1 MFSSASNCSVGRI
14 IGDNCGVGKFC
25 CIDGCCIDFTYVI
38 ILLIVIS
45 MIATVAIFIHV
56 EVVKE
61 RRFNEKLKKH
71 IESMKEAGSTTEF
84 VVLRRSNLKFEV
96 SEETRIF
103 LGASPIEACP
113 FNLPPSCSPPMT
125 VPKLKFHKNRPIRQ
139 FLHKHM

>member
-1 MFSSASNCSVGRI
+1 MSYLAANCSTGKFVV
-14 IGDNCGVGKFC
+14 DDCGVGKFC
-25 CIDGCCIDFTYVI
+25 CIEGCCIDFTYII

-56 EVVKE
+56 EVTKE
-61 RRFNEKLKKH
+61 RKFNEKLKKH
-71 IESMKEAGSTTEF
+71 LESLKEAGSTTEF
-84 VVLRRSNLKFEV
+84 
-96 SEETRIF
+96 EETRIF

-125 VPKLKFHKNRPIRQ
+125 VPKLKFHRNRPLRQ

>member
-1 MFSSASNCSVGRI
+1 MFSTFQATNCSNGRVFV
-14 IGDNCGVGKFC
+14 DNCGIGKFC
-25 CIDGCCIDFTYVI
+25 CIDGCCIDFTYII

-56 EVVKE
+56 EIVKE

-71 IESMKEAGSTTEF
+71 IESLKEEGVHPEF
-84 VVLRRSNLKFEV
+84 
-96 SEETRIF
+96 EETRIF
-103 LGASPIEACP
+103 LGASPIDSCP

-125 VPKLKFHKNRPIRQ
+125 VPKLKFNRPIRQ